1 MLARANSEVVFNF
14 MFEFINRAASIS
26 DPGVVSG
33 LEPFREVSI
42 HDEAAVNRRSMRR
55 IIARR
60 MKAAAFRA

>member
-1 MLARANSEVVFNF
+1 M
-14 MFEFINRAASIS
+14 
-26 DPGVVSG
+26 DKTTPQVSVATIG
-33 LEPFREVSI
+33 IDLGKKVLEPFREVSI